1 MNMMDLVGQTIGQY
15 RIDAPLGSGGMG
27 QVYRG
32 VHQLLDR
39 PAAIKVMQAHLVAN
53 PEFRSRFLREAK
65 SAAALRHPNIVEIY
79 EFGEQEGLLYLVME
93 LVTDGSLRT
102 LLRRVAGRPLPLA
115 FGLDLMRQAARGL
128 AAAHTLHMVH
138 RDIKPDNL
146 LVSRQDDVTQAGE
159 QYVLKIGDF
168 GLARLA
174 ESSGLTAT
182 GVPMGT
188 LAYMSPEQCQ
198 SKQLDGRSDLY
209 SLGVVLYEVTT
220 GYLPFQIDNF
230 VDALN
235 KHINVPPPSPRELRP
250 DLSPILEKIILRC
263 LAKKPEDRYATA
275 ADLVSALQGG
285 LGTVGSQTT
294 ASSRPSPGSPVQPG
308 ETVLQ
313 PPGTGGMPAP
323 VVSGLPGRSRV
334 PRVRVLDQHRQA
346 LHVVVVTSRGLI
358 IGREPGNDI
367 VLPSDAVSRQH
378 LQVLW
383 DGKQVSVKD
392 LGSSNGTLL
401 GEVRLLPQVS
411 QPWAEQQLIRIG
423 PFWLRLE
430 GASQADA
437 PTQATQPSAFTPSR
451 APRPQVLSER
461 ISISVTPKTLT
472 ITPGQ
477 PATVKVTLT
486 NLGSAVDW
494 LTTTVEG
501 VTPEWVQLPG
511 EAVQLNPGM
520 QETVDLSVNVARS
533 ANNRAQD
540 YPVTIRA
547 RSRAQPNE
555 SATDQTRW
563 TVLSFMEDA
572 VKREPQRTSGH
583 AKAADAMSQQNNAN
597 TPAHDEL
604 SGEDDE
610 QKMASHMAHVS
621 PEAQRLIARDR
632 LGTPTKIYKPR
643 TTSSIITG
651 LFVLVFSIV
660 WELLAVV
667 IAYVI
672 AAATKSIFAIFGLA
686 LPLIG
691 LIVFG
696 AGLRIVFRAIRN
708 RHIRVVVCT
717 HGVAYVMRNSADA
730 FRWEQVLTIFHGV
743 SVSTSTTSSQSGGT
757 STSTSIEHTYTVHCQ
772 DGRKF
777 VFDSRTLGKVQELA
791 EAIEVEVARRR
802 R

>member
-1 MNMMDLVGQTIGQY
+1 
-15 RIDAPLGSGGMG
+15 
-27 QVYRG
+27 
-32 VHQLLDR
+32 
-39 PAAIKVMQAHLVAN
+39 MQAHLVAN

-93 LVTDGSLRT
+93 LMMDGSLRT
-102 LLRRVAGRPLPLA
+102 LLQHNAGQPLPLPP
-115 FGLDLMRQAARGL
+115 GLDLLRQAAEGL
-128 AAAHTLHMVH
+128 AAAQALHMVH

-146 LVSRQDDVTQAGE
+146 LLSRLGE
-159 QYVLKIGDF
+159 LTLGGQQYVLKISDF

-174 ESSGLTAT
+174 EGGGLTAT
-182 GVPMGT
+182 GTPLGT
-188 LAYMSPEQCQ
+188 LAYMSPEQCMGA
-198 SKQLDGRSDLY
+198 KVDGRSDLY
-209 SLGVVLYEVTT
+209 SLGVVLYEVAT
-220 GYLPFQIDNF
+220 GLRPFQIENF
-230 VDALN
+230 ADALN
-235 KHINVPPPSPRELRP
+235 KHVNVSPPPPRQVRP
-250 DLSPILEKIILRC
+250 NLPPIVEEIILRC
-263 LAKKPEDRYATA
+263 LAKKPEERYATA
-275 ADLVSALQGG
+275 RELVSALRRAMNSAE
-285 LGTVGSQTT
+285 LRTM
-294 ASSRPSPGSPVQPG
+294 AS
-308 ETVLQ
+308 TLQ
-313 PPGTGGMPAP
+313 PASTPTGVTDAQPPPSGNTLPPAI
-323 VVSGLPGRSRV
+323 STLPGASTV
-334 PRVRVLDQHRQA
+334 PRVRVLDKSGQT
-346 LHVVVVTSRGLI
+346 LHVAEVTSRGLI
-358 IGREPGNDI
+358 IGRQPGSDI
-367 VLPSDAVSRQH
+367 VLPDQAISRQH

-632 LGTPTKIYKPR
+632 LGTPTTIYKPR

-672 AAATKSIFAIFGLA
+672 AAATKS
-686 LPLIG
+686 
-691 LIVFG
+691 
-696 AGLRIVFRAIRN
+696 
-708 RHIRVVVCT
+708 
-717 HGVAYVMRNSADA
+717 
-730 FRWEQVLTIFHGV
+730 
-743 SVSTSTTSSQSGGT
+743 
-757 STSTSIEHTYTVHCQ
+757 
-772 DGRKF
+772 
-777 VFDSRTLGKVQELA
+777 
-791 EAIEVEVARRR
+791 
-802 R
+802 